1 MKKNLLCLIVVLII
15 GISAFVWFNIKE
27 DTDVDDDVVE
37 LKELPKPEVT
47 GGERGKLG
55 IDKNINE
62 LNIDEYLGRS
72 DSVYRDMRMLEDPGN
87 YEAIGGDSYL
97 SGYVKG
103 FEIVSLP
110 YIIPVSGLPEEVGD
124 TYIGDTL
131 FRLNDG
137 KYVANYEESLSIIEE
152 LFPKDKYIFLMCGGG
167 GYAGM
172 TKEFLVSLGWDSDK
186 IYNVGGYWYYDG
198 KNNISVKKIV
208 DGKIIYDFASVPYH
222 EIDFSKLNK
231 IKIEPNIIKEPI
243 KLSDEYYGKTSDE
256 VFDIE
261 LNLREK
267 TTIFRTDTPEGKMK
281 AENIFNDLVSKKV
294 NIINDLM
301 DSKKSFVIRVI
312 PTEEACVTIPDIE
325 FVLTNSA
332 RRFFYNNNIYSYEI
346 NLPIFRGTYLYN
358 TIKYPP
364 AVIVVKDGEVYAY
377 IDANKDLIESDEKLE
392 NWIKTYVKLD
402 K

>member
-1 MKKNLLCLIVVLII
+1 MKKILLCLIVVLII
-15 GISAFVWFNIKE
+15 GISVFVWTNIKE
-27 DTDVDDDVVE
+27 DTEIDDVVE
-37 LKELPKPEVT
+37 LKQLPKPEVT

-131 FRLNDG
+131 FRFYDG
-137 KYVANYEESLSIIEE
+137 KYVANYEESLAIIEE

-231 IKIEPNIIKEPI
+231 IKIEPNSIKEPI

-256 VFDIE
+256 VFDEE
-261 LNLREK
+261 LDLRK
-267 TTIFRTDTPEGKMK
+267 ADDFDKSTPEGLMESEEYFNNTVLKK
-281 AENIFNDLVSKKV
+281 A

-301 DSKKSFVIRVI
+301 VQHKSFVVLVQ
-312 PTEEACVTIPDIE
+312 PYEEACRTYVGPG
-325 FVLTNSA
+325 FVLINSA
-332 RRFFYNNNIYSYEI
+332 RSFISDQLYYYEI
-346 NLPIFRGTYLYN
+346 NLPIFRETKLYDVVKFAP
-358 TIKYPP
+358 TI
-364 AVIVVKDGEVYAY
+364 IVVKDGEIYAY
-377 IDANKDLIESDEKLE
+377 IDANKDIIGSDEELDS
-392 NWIKTYVKLD
+392 WIKTYVNLD